1 MRTHFRLLPFR
12 AALPAVVLLLAAC
25 GPAPEAPS
33 APVSGEL
40 AIESWALPAQ
50 PGSAQPDLF
59 AGADGRL
66 LLSWLNTP
74 PGRRPAFQFA
84 EHYPDGR
91 WERVRTIAVGNAMFV
106 NWADTPH
113 IAATP
118 DRALWAHWLQKSADA
133 PYAYDIMLVRSLDR
147 GTNWSA
153 PRRVHDD
160 ATTTEHGFVSFW
172 PQGDDALGVAW
183 LDGRNTAGADQKHDA
198 HDAHAEHRGT
208 AAADQPA
215 QQEPAGDSHANGH
228 GGGAMTLRAAVF
240 DAGLRPSAEV
250 EIDGRV
256 CDCCQTDAVA
266 IGDGALLVYRGRSE
280 GEIRDIHAVRFDG
293 ETWSKPVRVHADDW
307 KMPACPVNG
316 PAVAAHDGAAVVAWY
331 TAAGD
336 VPAVKLARSVD
347 GGVSFA
353 APITVDRGAAVQGRV
368 ALASDARQVW
378 LLWLREEGGKQT
390 LWLAR
395 YVPDLSKQVQRVKL
409 ADVQGQ
415 GRGTGFPRIALV
427 GDIAYVVWTDVID
440 GQPQLKGVRIAA
452 AK

>member
-1 MRTHFRLLPFR
+1 MRTHLRLLPFR

-25 GPAPEAPS
+25 GPAPEAPP
-33 APVSGEL
+33 ANIAGEL

-172 PQGDDALGVAW
+172 PHGDDALGVAW

-215 QQEPAGDSHANGH
+215 QQEPADDSRANGH

-395 YVPDLSKQVQRVKL
+395 YAPDLSKQVQRVKL

>member
-1 MRTHFRLLPFR
+1 MRTNLRLLPLC
-12 AALPAVVLLLAAC
+12 AALPAFVLLLAAC
-25 GPAPEAPS
+25 SPAPDTPPATI
-33 APVSGEL
+33 AGDV
-40 AIESWALPAQ
+40 AIEAWPLPVL

-59 AGADGRL
+59 AGPDGRL
-66 LLSWLNTP
+66 LLSWLNNQ

-91 WERVRTIAVGNAMFV
+91 WEGPRTIAVGNAMFV

-113 IAATP
+113 IAATA

-147 GTNWSA
+147 GMNWSA
-153 PRRVHDD
+153 QRRVHDD

-183 LDGRNTAGADQKHDA
+183 LDGRNTV
-198 HDAHAEHRGT
+198 
-208 AAADQPA
+208 AADGHAGEHAGHDGKPVDDKPA
-215 QQEPAGDSHANGH
+215 DGKHADGH
-228 GGGAMTLRAAVF
+228 GGGAMTVRAAVF
-240 DAGLRPSAEV
+240 DATLQPSAET

-280 GEIRDIHAVRFDG
+280 GEIRDIYAARFDG
-293 ETWSKPVRVHADDW
+293 ETWSKPTRVHADDW

-316 PAVAAHDGAAVVAWY
+316 PAVAAHGGAAVVAWY

-336 VPAVKLARSVD
+336 VPTVKLARSGD

-353 APITVDRGAAVQGRV
+353 APVTVDRGAAVQGRV
-368 ALASDARQVW
+368 ALAFDARQVW
-378 LLWLREEGGKQT
+378 LLWLREEAGRQS

-395 YVPDLSKQVQRVKL
+395 YTPDLSKEVQRLKL
-409 ADVQGQ
+409 ADLQGQ

-427 GDIAYVVWTDVID
+427 GDVAHVVWTDVFD
-440 GQPQLKGVRIAA
+440 GQPQLQGVRIAA

>member
-1 MRTHFRLLPFR
+1 MRTNLRLLPFR
-12 AALPAVVLLLAAC
+12 AALLALVLLLAAC
-25 GPAPEAPS
+25 SRAPDTPPATVAGD
-33 APVSGEL
+33 V
-40 AIESWALPAQ
+40 AIEAWPVPAL

-59 AGADGRL
+59 AGPDGRL
-66 LLSWLNTP
+66 LLSWLNNQ

-91 WERVRTIAVGNAMFV
+91 WEGPRTIAVGNAMFV

-113 IAATP
+113 IAATA

-147 GTNWSA
+147 GMNWSA
-153 PRRVHDD
+153 QRRVHDD

-183 LDGRNTAGADQKHDA
+183 LDGRNTGAVGKN
-198 HDAHAEHRGT
+198 HDAHAGHDGKPADDKPVDDKPVDAKHARG
-208 AAADQPA
+208 D
-215 QQEPAGDSHANGH
+215 

-240 DAGLRPSAEV
+240 DATLQSSAET

-280 GEIRDIHAVRFDG
+280 GEIRDIHAARFDG

-336 VPAVKLARSVD
+336 VPAVKLARSGD
-347 GGVSFA
+347 GGASFA
-353 APITVDRGAAVQGRV
+353 APVTVDRGAAVQGRV
-368 ALASDARQVW
+368 ALAFDARQVW
-378 LLWLREEGGKQT
+378 LLWLREEAGRQS

-395 YVPDLSKQVQRVKL
+395 YTPDLSKEVQRLEL
-409 ADVQGQ
+409 ADLQGQ

-427 GDIAYVVWTDVID
+427 GDVAYVVWTDVFD
-440 GQPQLKGVRIAA
+440 GQPQLQGVRIRA